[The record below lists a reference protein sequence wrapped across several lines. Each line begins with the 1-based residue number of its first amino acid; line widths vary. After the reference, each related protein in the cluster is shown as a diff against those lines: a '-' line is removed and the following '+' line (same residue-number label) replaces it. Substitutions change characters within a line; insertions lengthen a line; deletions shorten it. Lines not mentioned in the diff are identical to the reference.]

1 MQFFI
6 QQNKPIKKSL
16 EQLVEVNKI
25 TRFPDIQV
33 IKEWFVQNN
42 MEEEGIKLLSELSY
56 SKTTKLE
63 ASLNSIRT
71 WDLSLIDVRK
81 NIKNEPENYSEEVAD
96 NLTMLERAGLL
107 NVDLTRYSLYEWAKE
122 NIPNI
127 NHPKTYYIPTF
138 HYLAKYGIYFKN
150 MPKEEVTKYNY
161 INYEDSHVR

>member
-1 MQFFI
+1 MQFLI
-6 QQNKPIKKSL
+6 QPNKPIKKSL
-16 EQLVEVNKI
+16 EQLVEINKI
-25 TRFPDIQV
+25 TCFPDIQV

-71 WDLSLIDVRK
+71 WDLSLVDVRK

-107 NVDLTRYSLYEWAKE
+107 NVDLTNYSLYEWAKE

-127 NHPKTYYIPTF
+127 NCPETYYIPTF

-150 MPKEEVTKYNY
+150 MSKEEVAKYNY

>member
-1 MQFFI
+1 MQFLI
-6 QQNKPIKKSL
+6 QPNKPIKKSL
-16 EQLVEVNKI
+16 EQLVEINKI

-63 ASLNSIRT
+63 ASLNAIRN

-107 NVDLTRYSLYEWAKE
+107 NIDLTSYSLYEWAKE
-122 NIPNI
+122 NIPKLNR
-127 NHPKTYYIPTF
+127 PSTYYIPTF

-150 MPKEEVTKYNY
+150 MPKEKLEEFKH
-161 INYEDSHVR
+161 INYEDAYLR